1 MTVPPAIARNRA
13 RPADVEAHLTACA
26 QSFTPP
32 LGERVAIPDYA
43 AKLVARAERFEAW
56 DGPALIGLVA
66 VYCNDPARIAA
77 FVTNVSVLPERTRSG
92 LGRHLLAAAISH
104 ARDLGFARMAL
115 SVDRAATALHLYR
128 GLGFTEDAQDGDTLH
143 LSLALRAPRPGAGA
157 GAASQER
164 DREARP

>member
-1 MTVPPAIARNRA
+1 VSGPAIARNRA

-32 LGERVAIPDYA
+32 LGERLAIPDYA

-56 DGPALIGLVA
+56 EGPALIGLVA

-77 FVTNVSVLPERTRSG
+77 FVTNVSVVPARTGIG
-92 LGRHLLAAAISH
+92 LGRRLLAAAITY
-104 ARDLGFARMAL
+104 ARALGFARMAL
-115 SVDRAATALHLYR
+115 SVDRGAAAALRLYR
-128 GLGFTEDAQDGDTLH
+128 SFGFAEDKRDGDTLH
-143 LSLALRAPRPGAGA
+143 LSLALRAQRSGAES
-157 GAASQER
+157 ASQER

>member
-1 MTVPPAIARNRA
+1 MSGPAIARNRA

-32 LGERVAIPDYA
+32 LGERLAIPDYA

-56 DGPALIGLVA
+56 EGPALIGLVA

-77 FVTNVSVLPERTRSG
+77 FVTNVSVVPARTGIG
-92 LGRHLLAAAISH
+92 LGRRLLAAAITY
-104 ARDLGFARMAL
+104 ARALGFARMAL
-115 SVDRAATALHLYR
+115 SVDRVAAALRLYR
-128 GLGFTEDAQDGDTLH
+128 SLGFAEDKRDGDTLH
-143 LSLALRAPRPGAGA
+143 LSLALRAQRPGAGS
-157 GAASQER
+157 ASQEQ